1 MSGGTSFTGGNKSVT
16 LAKISGGLLVLFA
29 MALGAMGDYL
39 DANPV
44 VGCLV
49 IGLLIPIASLLAFS
63 LGTLPKW
70 REAQQDTALK
80 IAVIIGSA
88 GLAVSV
94 LHIPLWV
101 LLTREF
107 PPQNFGSAA
116 AAVATLAIGF
126 SILGPLLPFLLVA
139 RRRLKR

>member
-1 MSGGTSFTGGNKSVT
+1 MSEGTSFTRDNKSVT
-16 LAKISGGLLVLFA
+16 LAKISGGLLVLCI
-29 MALGAMGDYL
+29 MAAAVMGDYL

-49 IGLLIPIASLLAFS
+49 AGLLIPIISLCVFS
-63 LGTLPKW
+63 VGTLPEW
-70 REAQQDTALK
+70 HESQQGTALK
-80 IAVIIGSA
+80 IAVIIGYA

-107 PPQNFGSAA
+107 PPENFGSAT
-116 AAVATLAIGF
+116 AAVATLAVSF
-126 SILGPLLPFLLVA
+126 SILGPLLPILLVGL
-139 RRRLKR
+139 RQLDR

>member
-1 MSGGTSFTGGNKSVT
+1 M
-16 LAKISGGLLVLFA
+16 
-29 MALGAMGDYL
+29 
-39 DANPV
+39 
-44 VGCLV
+44 
-49 IGLLIPIASLLAFS
+49 
-63 LGTLPKW
+63 GTLPEW
-70 REAQQDTALK
+70 HESQQGTALK
-80 IAVIIGSA
+80 IAVIIGYA

-107 PPQNFGSAA
+107 PPENFGSAA

-139 RRRLKR
+139 RRHLDR